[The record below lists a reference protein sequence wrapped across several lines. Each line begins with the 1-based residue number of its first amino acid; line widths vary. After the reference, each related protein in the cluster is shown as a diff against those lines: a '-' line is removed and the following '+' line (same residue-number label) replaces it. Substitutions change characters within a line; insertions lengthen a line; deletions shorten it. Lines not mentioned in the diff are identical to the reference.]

1 VTLAL
6 ERLAARGEAV
16 SGHFRP
22 DGADEAIEWVDPQ
35 MLDRLQ
41 RRSLAAARR
50 SIKPVDAEQYG
61 RFLLAWQH
69 LSPESRTEGMG
80 GLDRALSGLAGL
92 ALPDDLFEREILARR
107 VRGYQPGW
115 LDRRISDGDWAFC
128 GSGGTSRMKVALWPR
143 PDLGLPAP
151 PPPEEDTPS
160 ARVIHH
166 LATRGASFFTDLWHA
181 TELDA
186 STLADALWEL
196 CASGV
201 ITNDRFEPVRRGR
214 AAIGPERTQ
223 SRARPAQLKPQGAG
237 GRWSL
242 ANSLPVDPA
251 WWAERLLDRYGVVA
265 REHVEAENPPVVWRD
280 LLDLYKAMELRG
292 QVRRGYF
299 VEGLSGA
306 QFAWPAAVEMLRA
319 DGPRSSV
326 LVSAMDPA
334 CAWGPLLPLDVTRV
348 ASNFVVVDHGRPSLV
363 LESAARRLRS
373 LTGTPPLD
381 SLLSLHGTIELDSIN
396 DVPALQSPLA
406 EPLLALGFERDADRL
421 RRSPL
426 KVKPLT

>member
-1 VTLAL
+1 M
-6 ERLAARGEAV
+6 R
-16 SGHFRP
+16 
-22 DGADEAIEWVDPQ
+22 
-35 MLDRLQ
+35 
-41 RRSLAAARR
+41 
-50 SIKPVDAEQYG
+50 PVDAEQYG

-69 LSPESRTEGMG
+69 LSPESRVEGMG
-80 GLDRALSGLAGL
+80 GLDRALSGLAGF

-107 VRGYQPGW
+107 VRGYQPPW
-115 LDRRISDGDWAFC
+115 LDRRVSDGDWAFS

-143 PDLGLPAP
+143 ADLGPPAP

-160 ARVIHH
+160 ARVVHH

-196 CASGV
+196 CANGV

-214 AAIGPERTQ
+214 AAIGPERSP
-223 SRARPAQLKPQGAG
+223 SRSRPAQLRPQGSG

-242 ANSLPVDPA
+242 ANSLPADPA
-251 WWAERLLDRYGVVA
+251 WWAERLLDRYGVVS
-265 REHVEAENPPVVWRD
+265 REHVEAEQPPVAWRE

-292 QVRRGYF
+292 QARRGYF

-306 QFAWPAAVEMLRA
+306 QFAWPAAVEALRA
-319 DGPRSSV
+319 ERPRAAV
-326 LVSAMDPA
+326 LLSAMDPA

-348 ASNFVVVDHGRPSLV
+348 ASNFVVVDHGRPALV
-363 LESAARRLRS
+363 LETSARRLRS
-373 LTGTPPLD
+373 LTDEPPLATLM
-381 SLLSLHGTIELDSIN
+381 SLGGSIEIDSIN
-396 DVPALQSPLA
+396 DVPARESPLA
-406 EPLLALGFERDADRL
+406 DALLALGFERDAERL

-426 KVKPLT
+426 KLKPLP